1 MKTGTLRS
9 VGWMLGVL
17 CMVACI
23 AIVRLQA
30 QPRPGGAVAP
40 AQTEASRV
48 AVDAD
53 NIGGVVTSS
62 KGPEAG
68 VWVIA
73 ETNDFQTKFR
83 KIVVTDDQGRYLI
96 PQMPKANYKIWVR
109 GYGLVDSKP
118 VDAAPGKALALT
130 AVVAP
135 TPQAAAKYYPPNY
148 WYSMLKVP
156 PKDAF
161 PMTIPG
167 EGNFSYLRTGR
178 TIESQAAWIW
188 TLRRGCQVC
197 HQMGNEA
204 TRGIEPE
211 LGTFQTSAAAWERKL
226 AVGQGTRLLHNAVS
240 LGQTNPTAMALWTDW
255 VDRIKNGEVPP
266 TPPRPQGIERNLVLT
281 FWDFA
286 DRTAFPHDLIST
298 DKRKPTLNAN
308 GHLYIVDWGEG
319 QISIVDPTEN
329 TAQVAKVPLRDENW
343 RKDMPAM
350 EPQGPIEY
358 PSPFWGKELK
368 NVRNDQVNAG
378 PGMMDSKGRT
388 WFNVQTR
395 LDVPSYCLK
404 GSDNKFAKYFPMS
417 PVPLKGMR
425 NRDAGAAYYD
435 PKTSSFTTIDTCF
448 GASHTAIGYDKD
460 ETLYMSARG
469 VNGLGWIKTRVWD
482 ETHDAEKSQ
491 GWCPAILDYNGD
503 GKIGAYT
510 VENEQPADPKLDR
523 MLSSPTGA
531 YTASSGGGAAT
542 GYILAVNPVDGSVW
556 YHTTDLIPGRII
568 RMEQGAN
575 PPQTCKAEVYE
586 PPFSLQG
593 QKAYGPQ
600 GIDVD
605 SKGIVW
611 VSLTGS
617 GKLASFDR
625 KKCKVLI
632 GPTATGQ
639 HCPEGWTLYPV
650 PGPAF
655 QGTDVSADYSYND
668 WVDRANTLGL
678 GNDIP
683 IVTGTGSDAMIAYVP
698 ASKKWIV
705 MRVPYPMGFYTRSV
719 DGRIDDPNG
728 GWKGRGLW
736 SAVASRVVWH
746 TEGGWGTRPYAVH
759 FQLRPDPLAK

>member
-53 NIGGVVTSS
+53 NIGGVVTSA

-266 TPPRPQGIERNLVLT
+266 TPPRPQGIERNVVLT

-586 PPFSLQG
+586 PPFSVQD

-625 KKCKVLI
+625 RKCKVLN

-655 QGTDVSADYSYND
+655 EGTDVSADYSYND

-678 GNDIP
+678 GNDTP
-683 IVTGTGSDAMIAYVP
+683 IVTGTGSDAMIAYER